1 MTIQV
6 FSTGGGVWLAEAEID
21 EERYAVVSNECPE
34 CLSVYRKAD
43 EPYMPEDMQFSK
55 NEDELDAVYKVLHRN
70 MKQELEK
77 QGVLYD

>member
-1 MTIQV
+1 MKIEV

-21 EERYAVVSNECPE
+21 EERYAVVSNECPG

-55 NEDELDAVYKVLHRN
+55 SEDELDAVYKVLHRN